1 MICISA
7 AAPGSLLTCGLA
19 LSRQASK
26 VMIAVRR
33 EFARDVLTAQLFRT
47 PTIAG
52 LAAALDALQ
61 AGDAGA
67 AAAGGVPRAG
77 FSAAERAAGVPCSA
91 KQAQML
97 ALHAKAPSSAAH
109 NMADATRLRGRLDV
123 PTLEARTATS
133 SSSVRAMAP
142 RQKMQLLDTMLD
154 AYLTLCWEVLC
165 TWHAMLKACASP
177 CCRIL
182 FLQHML

>member
-1 MICISA
+1 MCKSA

-52 LAAALDALQ
+52 LAAALEALQ

-91 KQAQML
+91 NQAQML

-109 NMADATRLRGRLDV
+109 NVADATRLRGRLDV
-123 PTLEARTATS
+123 PTLEARTAAS
-133 SSSVRAMAP
+133 PSPVRARRHGQRCTRTDSLLGARSP
-142 RQKMQLLDTMLD
+142 RCQ
-154 AYLTLCWEVLC
+154 ESLC
-165 TWHAMLKACASP
+165 TLHAVLKACDIL
-177 CCRIL
+177 CCLLPFTRRIL
-182 FLQHML
+182 